1 MAMYEPNSMNGSN
14 NSNSQPLNKSLSN
27 IDISQIITGC
37 KDQGAKQ
44 YQEDSFCTFHSP
56 DLTFLVAGVFDGHG
70 GLNGQ
75 VASQIVSKL
84 CLQYFQENWQKAKTW
99 NNQQWTQ
106 QMELFYDNLHQKV
119 RDEFI
124 QLEISRRKHS
134 KLPTTNVEDK
144 GVVRKSSGFPVHGG
158 TTCSIVCVIRTDTK
172 WRIICSN
179 TGDSDALLLAR
190 KPSRLHR
197 DNNKQKHLSV
207 DHSPDN
213 ADEYLRIKNLP
224 TDKYPIKLLF
234 VYDQANTCRKFECPI
249 VFLEDGT
256 KDPKYVKNPWGNHLR
271 PTNVRY
277 DPAVYA
283 VSPYGVSHDIT
294 CIAMT
299 RSLGDFYAH
308 QFGLTNKPSVTFN
321 ELNIYNDN
329 PNGGGGDKGGKEAN
343 EFIITVGSDGV
354 WDCWKW
360 DDFADYVNGVMT
372 KYQNKLENVCKTVL
386 KHTIQRAK
394 ACFGEGSYDDASL
407 VCVALRPSLFEPTS
421 KQSIP
426 EQSQQNDSNNNN
438 NNNNNNNTSQPQNGH
453 NNNNNS
459 ISNNDNDEKEELSVK
474 GLDEDDD

>member
-1 MAMYEPNSMNGSN
+1 MAMYEPSSSSSKSKSKTANTSSSKNKLLSEY
-14 NSNSQPLNKSLSN
+14 SSLN
-27 IDISQIITGC
+27 ISQILTGC

-44 YQEDSFCTFHSP
+44 YQEDSFCTFYSP
-56 DLTFLVAGVFDGHG
+56 DLTVMVAAVFDGHG

-75 VASQIVSKL
+75 VASQIISKMTE
-84 CLQYFQENWQKAKTW
+84 QYFEQNWQKCKGW
-99 NNQQWTQ
+99 NNDQWTK
-106 QMELFYDNLHQKV
+106 QMELFFVKLHNTV
-119 RDEFI
+119 RAEFV
-124 QLEISRRKHS
+124 QLETNRRKHS
-134 KLPTTNVEDK
+134 KLPLNRINDN

-158 TTCSIVCVIRTDTK
+158 TTCTIVCVIRTENKK

-190 KPSRLHR
+190 KPSRLVH
-197 DNNKQKHLSV
+197 DNNKCKHLSV

-213 ADEYLRIKNLP
+213 ADEYLRIKNLA
-224 TDKYPIKLLF
+224 TDKHPTKLLF

-308 QFGLTNKPSVTFN
+308 QFGLTSIPSTTFN
-321 ELNIYNDN
+321 ELDIFNKNKNIV
-329 PNGGGGDKGGKEAN
+329 N
-343 EFIITVGSDGV
+343 EYIITVGSDGV

-360 DDFADYVNGVMT
+360 DDFSDYVNGVMT

-394 ACFGEGSYDDASL
+394 ACFGEGSYDDATL
-407 VCVALRPSLFEPTS
+407 VCVALRPALFNPIFNPNS
-421 KQSIP
+421 KF
-426 EQSQQNDSNNNN
+426 
-438 NNNNNNNTSQPQNGH
+438 T
-453 NNNNNS
+453 
-459 ISNNDNDEKEELSVK
+459 K
-474 GLDEDDD
+474 

>member
-1 MAMYEPNSMNGSN
+1 MWQSNTQHRYQHTSFIKYKYLCNMAMYEPSKNGHGSSNTNSN
-14 NSNSQPLNKSLSN
+14 NNNNNNNNNANKNKNKNDLLSQ
-27 IDISQIITGC
+27 IDISMIITGC

-44 YQEDSFCTFHSP
+44 YQEDSFCTFESP

-84 CLQYFQENWQKAKTW
+84 TLEYFSKNWQKCKEW
-99 NNQQWTQ
+99 SNKQWTDN
-106 QMELFYDNLHQKV
+106 MDIFYDQLHQKV

-124 QLEISRRKHS
+124 QLELTRRKHS
-134 KLPTTNVEDK
+134 KLPTTNINDN

-158 TTCSIVCVIRTDTK
+158 TTCTIACIIRTDTK

-179 TGDSDALLLAR
+179 TGDSDALLLSR
-190 KPSRLHR
+190 KPSRLPG
-197 DNNKQKHLSV
+197 DNNKCKHLSV

-213 ADEYLRIKNLP
+213 ADEFLRIKNLATDSYP
-224 TDKYPIKLLF
+224 TKLLF

-308 QFGLTNKPSVTFN
+308 QFGLTNKPSTTFN
-321 ELNIYNDN
+321 ELPINKCEY
-329 PNGGGGDKGGKEAN
+329 
-343 EFIITVGSDGV
+343 IITVGSDGV

-360 DDFADYVNGVMT
+360 DDFSDYVNGVMT
-372 KYQNKLENVCKTVL
+372 KYQNNLYNVCKTVL

-394 ACFGEGSYDDASL
+394 ACFGEGSYDDATL
-407 VCVALRPSLFEPTS
+407 VCVALRESLFNPITNTNS
-421 KQSIP
+421 NDKYINKLKNKSISP
-426 EQSQQNDSNNNN
+426 SPNNNN
-438 NNNNNNNTSQPQNGH
+438 NNN
-453 NNNNNS
+453 
-459 ISNNDNDEKEELSVK
+459 
-474 GLDEDDD
+474 